1 MRLSD
6 SWVMRWTPAEHREVV
21 GRSFTIAREALDM
34 RPSEFARRLGITQSA
49 LWNIERGGVYPA
61 PIVIVRACEEF
72 NLTADWFLLG
82 ARGGLS
88 GKLAAKL
95 QAAERRLDSPSGPAI

>member
-1 MRLSD
+1 MRLSHI
-6 SWVMRWTPAEHREVV
+6 WVMRWTPAEHREIV

-34 RPSEFARRLGITQSA
+34 KPSEFARRLGITQSA

-82 ARGGLS
+82 TRGGMSQDLA
-88 GKLAAKL
+88 GKI
-95 QAAERRLDSPSGPAI
+95 QTAERRLASGTAE